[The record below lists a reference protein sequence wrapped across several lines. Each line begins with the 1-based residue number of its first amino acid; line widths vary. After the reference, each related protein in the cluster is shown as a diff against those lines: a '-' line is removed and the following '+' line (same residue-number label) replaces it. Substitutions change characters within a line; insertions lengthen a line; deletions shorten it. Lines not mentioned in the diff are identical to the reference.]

1 VSGAYDQLA
10 RDFFA
15 ALGSGDVP
23 DDLLT
28 DDMTGW
34 TSNGTLDRA
43 TFQGAMKFYVS
54 VFADGPVY
62 TIDSL
67 TAEDDRVAAEVRSS
81 GTLVNG
87 QPFDNT
93 HVYILRIRDGRVAHM
108 AEHMNQLVVRDQIV
122 PLMQAAMAKSA
133 G

>member
-1 VSGAYDQLA
+1 MTGTHDRLA

-15 ALGSGDVP
+15 ALGAGDVP

-34 TSNGTLDRA
+34 TANGTMDKA

-67 TAEDDRVAAEVRSS
+67 TSEEDRVAAEVRSA

-87 QPFDNT
+87 EPFNNT

-108 AEHMNQLVVRDQIV
+108 VEHMNQLVVRDQIV
-122 PLMQAAMAKSA
+122 PLMQAAMAKPA

>member
-1 VSGAYDQLA
+1 MTGPHDRLA
-10 RDFFA
+10 SEFFA

-23 DDLLT
+23 DHLLT
-28 DDMTGW
+28 DDMSGW
-34 TSNGTLDRA
+34 TSNGTLDKA
-43 TFQGAMKFYVS
+43 TFQGAMKFYAS

-67 TAEDDRVAAEVRSS
+67 TAEEDRVAAEVRSS

-87 QPFDNT
+87 EPFNNT

-122 PLMQAAMAKSA
+122 PLMQAAMAKGA